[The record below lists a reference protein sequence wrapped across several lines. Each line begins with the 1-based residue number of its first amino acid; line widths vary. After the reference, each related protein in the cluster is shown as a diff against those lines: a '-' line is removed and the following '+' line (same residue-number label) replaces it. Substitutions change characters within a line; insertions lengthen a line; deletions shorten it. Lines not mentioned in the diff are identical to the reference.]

1 MKKKEQAI
9 LTITP
14 EYGFGSTAVKSDR
27 AVVPPNSTLIYEIE
41 MLDFVKVFLH

>member
-14 EYGFGSTAVKSDR
+14 EYGFGSIAVKCDR

-41 MLDFVKVFLH
+41 MLDFIKVFLL